1 MSDPESLAEHPHPVA
16 LLLPWYLSAQL
27 SESERREVDAH
38 LSGCTACR
46 DELAEL
52 GELRARAREMLEGA
66 PAPGAHVRHR
76 VLSQIGGP
84 AGVTKGASRRGLI
97 ESVAS
102 ATQWLLAPKWAPAL
116 ALLLI
121 VGQLGTLAWLGM
133 RVETPAP
140 LISRA
145 VTRGAVRLRVVFNP
159 TTTERDVLSGIRALD
174 GRIVDG
180 PAADGAYVIELA
192 PATPQVI
199 AAKIRALREQ
209 PGLVDRIEL
218 APP

>member
-1 MSDPESLAEHPHPVA
+1 MSDPENLAEPPHPTA

-38 LSGCTACR
+38 LSGCAACR

-52 GELRARAREMLEGA
+52 SELRTRTREMIEAA
-66 PAPGAHVRHR
+66 PAPGAHVRQR
-76 VLSQIGGP
+76 VLSQIRGP
-84 AGVTKGASRRGLI
+84 AGVAEGARRRGLL

-121 VGQLGTLAWLGM
+121 VGQLGTLAWFGM
-133 RVETPAP
+133 RVDTPPP
-140 LISRA
+140 LMSRA
-145 VTRGAVRLRVVFNP
+145 VTRGAVRLRVVFTP
-159 TTTERDVLSGIRALD
+159 TATAGDVLSGIRALD

-180 PAADGAYVIELA
+180 PVADGAYVIELA
-192 PATPQVI
+192 PASPQAI

-218 APP
+218 AAP

>member
-1 MSDPESLAEHPHPVA
+1 MSDPENLAEHPHPVA

-38 LSGCTACR
+38 LGGCTACR

-52 GELRARAREMLEGA
+52 AELRTRTREMLAAA
-66 PAPGAHVRHR
+66 PPPSAHLRHR
-76 VLSQIGGP
+76 VLSQIRGP
-84 AGVTKGASRRGLI
+84 AGVADGARRRGLM
-97 ESVAS
+97 ESLAS

-121 VGQLGTLAWLGM
+121 AGQLGTLVWLGM
-133 RVETPAP
+133 RVDTPSP

-145 VTRGAVRLRVVFNP
+145 VTRGAVRLRVVFTP
-159 TTTERDVLSGIRALD
+159 TATAGDVLSGIRALD

-180 PAADGAYVIELA
+180 PVADGAYVIELA
-192 PATPQVI
+192 PASPQAI